1 MLDMSLT
8 LTPGTPESTAIDASP
23 LLSPTK
29 NLSILAKKKIP
40 LLPPCRHFQNFSC
53 FSDISFGINSI

>member
-23 LLSPTK
+23 LLSPME
-29 NLSILAKKKIP
+29 NLSILVKKNTTVTP
-40 LLPPCRHFQNFSC
+40 LQTLSKLQLFFRYFVWNK
-53 FSDISFGINSI
+53 